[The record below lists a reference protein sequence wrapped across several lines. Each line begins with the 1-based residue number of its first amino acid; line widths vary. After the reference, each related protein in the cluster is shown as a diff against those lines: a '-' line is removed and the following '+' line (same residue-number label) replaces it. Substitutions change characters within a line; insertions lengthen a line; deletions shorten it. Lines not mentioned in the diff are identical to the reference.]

1 MNFSTIFNGGFLMK
15 IFVVNAGSSSLKY
28 QLIDMENEQV
38 LAKGLCE
45 RIGVTGAISH
55 KAADGRTYS
64 ADTPMPTH
72 SEAFEAVVYAMTKS
86 EAKVIDSF
94 DEISAIGHRIVQ
106 GGAIFKGSC
115 LVNDKVIEQIS
126 ELGAM
131 APLHN
136 PAHVLAIKACLKT
149 FGDKIP
155 QVVVFD
161 TSFHQTMP
169 AKAYMY
175 ALPYE
180 YYEKYGVRKYGAH
193 GTSHHFVSDRAAALM
208 GKDKKD
214 LKIIT
219 CHLGN
224 GCSITAVKDGM
235 CVDTSMGF
243 TPLDGFMM
251 GTRSGSLDPSALTYI
266 AEKENLSPADINTIC
281 NKKSGVFGI
290 SGVSNDNRDVAA
302 AAEKGNKR
310 AALAIEMQRYQI
322 LKFVG
327 SYVAAMN
334 GVDVIAFTGGIGEND
349 PELREYVCENLSFL
363 GIKIDSEKNKL
374 RGREVKISTDD
385 SKAAVFVIPTNEE
398 LAIARDTLRLTSK

>member
-1 MNFSTIFNGGFLMK
+1 MK

-38 LAKGLCE
+38 LCKGLCE

-55 KAADGRTYS
+55 KSADGREYK
-64 ADTPMPTH
+64 AETPMPTH
-72 SEAFEAVVYAMTKS
+72 SEAFEAVVYALTKS
-86 EAKVIDSF
+86 DAKVIDSF
-94 DEISAIGHRIVQ
+94 DEVSAIGHRIVQ
-106 GGAIFKGSC
+106 GGSIFKGSC
-115 LVNDKVIEQIS
+115 LITPKALQDIDD
-126 ELGAM
+126 LGAL

-136 PAHVLAIKACLKT
+136 PAHVLAIKACIKT
-149 FGDKIP
+149 FGEEKP
-155 QVVVFD
+155 QVAVFD

-169 AKAYMY
+169 DTAYMF

-193 GTSHHFVSDRAAALM
+193 GTSHHFVSDRVAALE

-214 LKIIT
+214 IKIIT

-224 GCSITAVKDGM
+224 GCSITAIKDGV

-251 GTRSGSLDPSALTYI
+251 GTRTGTLDPSALTFI
-266 AEKENLSPADINTIC
+266 AEKENLSPADINRIC
-281 NKKSGVFGI
+281 NKESGVLGI

-302 AAEKGNKR
+302 EAEKGNKR
-310 AALAIEMQRYQI
+310 AQLAIDMQRYQI

-327 SYVAAMN
+327 SYIAAMN
-334 GVDVIAFTGGIGEND
+334 GVDAIAFTGGIGEND
-349 PELREYVCENLSFL
+349 KDLRKYVCENLAYI
-363 GIKIDSEKNKL
+363 GVEVDDAKNAV
-374 RGREVKISTDD
+374 RGEEIKISTDN
-385 SKAAVFVIPTNEE
+385 SKVNVYIIPTNEE
-398 LAIARDTLRLTSK
+398 LAIARDTLTIISK

>member
-1 MNFSTIFNGGFLMK
+1 MK

-28 QLIDMENEQV
+28 QLIDMDNESV

-55 KAADGRTYS
+55 KAADGREYK
-64 ADTPMPTH
+64 AETPMPTH
-72 SEAFEAVVYAMTKS
+72 SEAFEAVVYAMMKS

-115 LVNDKVIEQIS
+115 LVTDKVIEQIS

-136 PAHVLAIKACLKT
+136 PAHVIAIKACIKT

-169 AKAYMY
+169 PKAYMY
-175 ALPYE
+175 ALPYD
-180 YYEKYGVRKYGAH
+180 YYERLAVRKYGAH
-193 GTSHHFVSDRAAALM
+193 GTSHHFVSDRVAVLEN
-208 GKDKKD
+208 KDKKD

-224 GCSITAVKDGM
+224 GCSITAIKDGV

-266 AEKENLSPADINTIC
+266 AEKDNLSAADINTIC
-281 NKKSGVFGI
+281 NKKSGMLGV

-302 AAEKGNKR
+302 AAEAGNER
-310 AALAIEMQRYQI
+310 ARLAIDMQRYQI
-322 LKFVG
+322 LKFIG
-327 SYVAAMN
+327 SYIAAMN
-334 GVDVIAFTGGIGEND
+334 GVDAIAFTGGIGEND
-349 PELREYVCENLSFL
+349 PELREYICENLKYM
-363 GIKIDSEKNKL
+363 GVKMDKEANKC
-374 RGREVKISTDD
+374 RGREIKISTAD
-385 SKAAVFVIPTNEE
+385 SGVDVFVIPTNEE
-398 LAIARDTLRLTSK
+398 LAIARDTLAIISK

>member
-1 MNFSTIFNGGFLMK
+1 MK

-28 QLIDMENEQV
+28 QLIDMDNEQV

-55 KAADGRTYS
+55 KTADGREYS
-64 ADTPMPTH
+64 AETPMPTH
-72 SEAFEAVVYAMTKS
+72 SEAFEAVVYALTKS
-86 EAKVIDSF
+86 DAKVIDSF

-106 GGAIFKGSC
+106 GGSIFPNSC
-115 LVNDKVIEQIS
+115 LVTPDVIDKIE
-126 ELGAM
+126 ELGAL

-136 PAHVLAIKACLKT
+136 PAHVLAIRACIKT

-169 AKAYMY
+169 PKAYMY
-175 ALPYE
+175 PLPYE

-193 GTSHHFVSDRAAALM
+193 GTSHRFVSDRVAAIE
-208 GKDKKD
+208 GKPKKD

-224 GCSITAVKDGM
+224 GCSITAIKDGV

-251 GTRSGSLDPSALTYI
+251 GTRSGTIDPSALTYI
-266 AEKENLSPADINTIC
+266 AEKEHLSPEDVNTIC
-281 NKKSGVFGI
+281 NKKSGMLGI
-290 SGVSNDNRDVAA
+290 SGISNDNRDICA
-302 AAEKGNKR
+302 AAE
-310 AALAIEMQRYQI
+310 AAI
-322 LKFVG
+322 
-327 SYVAAMN
+327 N
-334 GVDVIAFTGGIGEND
+334 
-349 PELREYVCENLSFL
+349 
-363 GIKIDSEKNKL
+363 
-374 RGREVKISTDD
+374 
-385 SKAAVFVIPTNEE
+385 
-398 LAIARDTLRLTSK
+398 ARSLQ

>member
-1 MNFSTIFNGGFLMK
+1 MK

-28 QLIDMENEQV
+28 QLIDMDNEQV

-55 KAADGRTYS
+55 KTADGREYS
-64 ADTPMPTH
+64 AETPMPTH
-72 SEAFEAVVYAMTKS
+72 SEAFEAVVYALTKS
-86 EAKVIDSF
+86 DAKVIDSF

-106 GGAIFKGSC
+106 GGSIFPNSC
-115 LVNDKVIEQIS
+115 LVTPDVIDKIE
-126 ELGAM
+126 ELGAL

-136 PAHVLAIKACLKT
+136 PAHVLAIRACIKT

-169 AKAYMY
+169 PKAYMY
-175 ALPYE
+175 PLPYE

-193 GTSHHFVSDRAAALM
+193 GTSHRFVSDRVAAIE
-208 GKDKKD
+208 GKPKKD

-224 GCSITAVKDGM
+224 GCSITAVKDGV

-251 GTRSGSLDPSALTYI
+251 GTRSGTLDPSALTYI
-266 AEKENLSPADINTIC
+266 AEKEHLTPEDVNTIC
-281 NKKSGVFGI
+281 NKKSGMLGI
-290 SGVSNDNRDVAA
+290 SGISNDNRDICA
-302 AAEKGNKR
+302 AAEAGNKR
-310 AALAIEMQRYQI
+310 AQLAIEMQRYEI

-327 SYVAAMN
+327 SYIAAMD
-334 GVDVIAFTGGIGEND
+334 GVDAIAFTGGIGEND
-349 PELREYVCENLSFL
+349 LELRKYVCGNLSFI
-363 GIKIDSEKNKL
+363 GVEIDDAQNKL
-374 RGREVKISTDD
+374 RGREVKISTEN
-385 SKAAVFVIPTNEE
+385 SRVNVYVIPTNEE
-398 LAIARDTLRLTSK
+398 LAIARDTLAIISK

>member
-1 MNFSTIFNGGFLMK
+1 MK

-28 QLIDMENEQV
+28 QLIDMDNEQV

-55 KAADGRTYS
+55 KTADGREYS
-64 ADTPMPTH
+64 AETPMPTH
-72 SEAFEAVVYAMTKS
+72 SEAFEAVVYALTKS
-86 EAKVIDSF
+86 DAKVIDSF

-106 GGAIFKGSC
+106 GGSIFPNSC
-115 LVNDKVIEQIS
+115 LVTPDVIDKIEK
-126 ELGAM
+126 LGAL

-136 PAHVLAIKACLKT
+136 PAHVLAIRACIKT

-169 AKAYMY
+169 PKAYMY
-175 ALPYE
+175 PLPYE

-193 GTSHHFVSDRAAALM
+193 GTSHRFVSDRVAAIE
-208 GKDKKD
+208 GKPKKD

-224 GCSITAVKDGM
+224 GCSITAIKDGV

-251 GTRSGSLDPSALTYI
+251 GTRSGTLDPSALTYI
-266 AEKENLSPADINTIC
+266 AEKEHLSPEDVNTIC
-281 NKKSGVFGI
+281 NKKSGMLGI
-290 SGVSNDNRDVAA
+290 SGISNDNRDICA
-302 AAEKGNKR
+302 AAEAGNKR
-310 AALAIEMQRYQI
+310 AQLAIEMQRYEI
-322 LKFVG
+322 LKFIG
-327 SYVAAMN
+327 SYIAAMD
-334 GVDVIAFTGGIGEND
+334 GVDAIAFTGGIGEND
-349 PELREYVCENLSFL
+349 PELRKYVCGNLSFI
-363 GIKIDSEKNKL
+363 GVEIDDAQNKL
-374 RGREVKISTDD
+374 RGKEVKISTEN
-385 SKAAVFVIPTNEE
+385 SRVNVYVIPTNEE
-398 LAIARDTLRLTSK
+398 LAIARDTLAIISK

>member
-1 MNFSTIFNGGFLMK
+1 MEEVKMK

-45 RIGVTGAISH
+45 RIGTSGAISH

-64 ADTPMPTH
+64 AETPMPTH
-72 SEAFEAVVYAMTKS
+72 SEAFEAVVYALTKS

-106 GGAIFKGSC
+106 GGSIFPESC
-115 LVNDKVIEQIS
+115 LITPDRLNKIE
-126 ELGAM
+126 ELGAL

-136 PAHVLAIKACLKT
+136 PAHVLAIRACIKT
-149 FGDKIP
+149 FGEKIP
-155 QVVVFD
+155 QVAVFD

-175 ALPYE
+175 PFPYE
-180 YYEKYGVRKYGAH
+180 YYEKYGVRRYGAH
-193 GTSHHFVSDRAAALM
+193 GTSHRFVSDRVAVLEN
-208 GKDKKD
+208 KDKKD
-214 LKIIT
+214 IKIIT

-224 GCSITAVKDGM
+224 GCSITAIKDGV

-251 GTRSGSLDPSALTYI
+251 GTRSGTVDPSALTFI
-266 AEKENLSPADINTIC
+266 AEKENLSPADVNRIC
-281 NKKSGVFGI
+281 NKESGMLGI
-290 SGVSNDNRDVAA
+290 SGVSNDNRDITA
-302 AAEKGNKR
+302 AAEAGNKR
-310 AALAIEMQRYQI
+310 AQLAVDMQRYEI

-327 SYVAAMN
+327 SYIAAMN
-334 GVDVIAFTGGIGEND
+334 GVDAIAFTGGIGEND
-349 PELREYVCENLSFL
+349 PGLRKYVCENLGFVGVKL
-363 GIKIDSEKNKL
+363 DEEKNQL
-374 RGREVKISTDD
+374 RGQEVKISTDD
-385 SKAAVFVIPTNEE
+385 SRVNVYVIPTNEE
-398 LAIARDTLRLTSK
+398 LAIARDTLAIISK